1 MDSLQVYENNPFELM
16 ERFFN
21 DDWFST
27 PRFRTPVIDVYEE
40 GDKYML
46 EAELPGLSEKDIKL
60 EVRGGQLTLSTAK
73 SEKSEDKSEKS
84 KKGWIRRER
93 RDFRFVRT
101 FSLPDDVDTHAIE
114 AHFKN
119 GVLQVTIPKKPEAAP
134 KAIEVKID

>member
-1 MDSLQVYENNPFELM
+1 
-16 ERFFN
+16 
-21 DDWFST
+21 
-27 PRFRTPVIDVYEE
+27 
-40 GDKYML
+40 ML
-46 EAELPGLSEKDIKL
+46 ELSPRVERKDIKL